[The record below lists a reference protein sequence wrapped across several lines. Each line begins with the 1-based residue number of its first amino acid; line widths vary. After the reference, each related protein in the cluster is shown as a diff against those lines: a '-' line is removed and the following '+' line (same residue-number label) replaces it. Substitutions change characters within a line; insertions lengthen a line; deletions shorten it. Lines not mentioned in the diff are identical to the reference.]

1 MSAPES
7 KTIGAHQKEIDGLRA
22 EKKKL
27 FDRIVAANKVLRKM
41 PSNPQVW
48 CGSCGQKLRP
58 IPLSTTQ
65 KEWFEQLRQALLFP
79 EAEETQTE
87 I

>member
-1 MSAPES
+1 MSALVS
-7 KTIGAHQKEIDGLRA
+7 KVIGAHEKEIEELRA

-27 FDRIVAANKVLRKM
+27 FDRIVAANKVLQKM
-41 PSNPQVW
+41 PPNPQIW

-58 IPLSTTQ
+58 IHWSERQ

-79 EAEETQTE
+79 AAEEK
-87 I
+87 

>member
-1 MSAPES
+1 MSALES
-7 KTIGAHQKEIDGLRA
+7 EVIGVYQKEIEELRA

-27 FDRIVAANKVLRKM
+27 FGRIVAANKILQKM
-41 PSNPQVW
+41 PSNPQIW

-58 IPLSTTQ
+58 IPWSARQ

-79 EAEETQTE
+79 AAEEKQTE
-87 I
+87 T